1 MNHPQANAFFTASL
15 FASNGMETRGENP
28 ISSLEP
34 KPQEQGVLKSF
45 APRSMVGFVGGGIR
59 NALKRPRATQ
69 NQLTDA
75 QRDNI
80 AQMSWA
86 AISA

>member
-1 MNHPQANAFFTASL
+1 MA
-15 FASNGMETRGENP
+15 
-28 ISSLEP
+28 
-34 KPQEQGVLKSF
+34 
-45 APRSMVGFVGGGIR
+45 GFVGGGIR
-59 NALKRPRATQ
+59 NALKWHRAIQ